1 MTVEDLVKY
10 FMEASI
16 SGASKTQVR
25 RKFKELYNLNDAQI
39 DKLQKLSKFIK
50 EKILKKTGLLMQLKI

>member
-25 RKFKELYNLNDAQI
+25 RKFKELYNLNDDQI
-39 DKLQKLSKFIK
+39 DKLTKLSKFNEKHKKIK
-50 EKILKKTGLLMQLKI
+50 YKEL

>member
-1 MTVEDLVKY
+1 MTLEDLLKY

-25 RKFKELYNLNDAQI
+25 RKFKKIYNPNDRDWETMKYDNYKWEQ
-39 DKLQKLSKFIK
+39 
-50 EKILKKTGLLMQLKI
+50 